1 MGTTL
6 ACILYLGH
14 IKLIKYYIFATR
26 TVVRSRATGWVFK
39 ETSPGGA
46 PVLGVPT
53 KKICLRGR
61 LSRDKFVPRVTGIP
75 FRSDCALRSEPRGDR
90 P

>member
-39 ETSPGGA
+39 SVIA
-46 PVLGVPT
+46 PCHGYNASAHKISTYTFAVL
-53 KKICLRGR
+53 L
-61 LSRDKFVPRVTGIP
+61 F
-75 FRSDCALRSEPRGDR
+75 
-90 P
+90 

>member
-14 IKLIKYYIFATR
+14 IKLIKYYILATC

-39 ETSPGGA
+39 QAQTLYYNIQSNTYNNTWP
-46 PVLGVPT
+46 
-53 KKICLRGR
+53 I
-61 LSRDKFVPRVTGIP
+61 FHI
-75 FRSDCALRSEPRGDR
+75 
-90 P
+90 